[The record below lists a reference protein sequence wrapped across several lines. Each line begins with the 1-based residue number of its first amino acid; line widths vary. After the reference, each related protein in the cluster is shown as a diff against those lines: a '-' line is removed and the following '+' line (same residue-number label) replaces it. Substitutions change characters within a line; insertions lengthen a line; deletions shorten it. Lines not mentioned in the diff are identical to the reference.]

1 MNINLQL
8 FLDILNFDST
18 SGSEREL
25 SQFLEKKLAEPIGG
39 RCPEVQ
45 SWELEDGSRNLL
57 FSWGTPKVV
66 FCTHM
71 DTVPPYIPPRVE
83 GERIWGRGSC
93 DAKGQLI
100 ALYTACC
107 KLVEEGLDGFG
118 LLLLSS
124 EETGSWGA
132 KAFAKVPFK
141 APYLIIGE
149 PTENKMISASK
160 GTKSF
165 KITFEGKA
173 FHSGYPQFGYSAVD
187 AFVDFVEALRKIEFE
202 KDPIL
207 GDTTWNIGR
216 LSSDNPQN
224 VLSPELSCR
233 LYFRTTF
240 ATDDFVSKLIPSLAA
255 GATVPTYGQ
264 TAIPVSATCQKPS
277 LPADQTAGATQP
289 QPQKWQKALKVE
301 SIGGDSPANYF
312 TLPGFET
319 MPAAFGSDAPH
330 LSNFEHRAIC
340 GPGSIRF
347 AHTDNEHIDLPEL
360 RKAVEQ
366 YIAMFKALK

>member
-57 FSWGTPKVV
+57 FSWATPKVV